1 MTLSVKAKSTGARAQ
16 QTRLGRAPRGRSAR
30 ASLAPTSPGTQRGT
44 PAPPPPSPTS
54 GPPGLPL
61 TPPAAPGSP
70 PAPGLPRSPPLTL
83 APPGLRPFG
92 NRGRVSAPLAR
103 PVRRHLGG
111 KLAPPAS
118 AAHPS
123 AARRPPPAAHPGRG
137 EAPARSSPRSSLHTE
152 PAAPPAPFFQTAHTC
167 PRLRAV
173 AADGRGAGPGSRVGP
188 GGGARGRIE
197 AEGAGRG
204 VAKDLCGVGG
214 VSKWTKLPGGN
225 VRGSRC
231 RPRAYLGTRRTWR
244 PRITWAPAPPGDPTH
259 PQIRLR
265 PGLRAPQVLREGSSR
280 GVAVLSRHGQVTQRQ
295 RVLLCPHPQ
304 FLGNEIWGLALRLI
318 S

>member
-30 ASLAPTSPGTQRGT
+30 PSLAPASPGTQLGT
-44 PAPPPPSPTS
+44 PAPPPLRPPQACPSP
-54 GPPGLPL
+54 PPPL
-61 TPPAAPGSP
+61 AAPGSP

-103 PVRRHLGG
+103 QVRRHLGG

-123 AARRPPPAAHPGRG
+123 AAHPGRG
-137 EAPARSSPRSSLHTE
+137 EAPARSSPGSSLHTE

-173 AADGRGAGPGSRVGP
+173 AADGRGAGPGPRVGP
-188 GGGARGRIE
+188 GGGARGR
-197 AEGAGRG
+197 GG
-204 VAKDLCGVGG
+204 AKDLCG
-214 VSKWTKLPGGN
+214 L
-225 VRGSRC
+225 RGAGC
-231 RPRAYLGTRRTWR
+231 E
-244 PRITWAPAPPGDPTH
+244 
-259 PQIRLR
+259 
-265 PGLRAPQVLREGSSR
+265 QVDEDAGRKR
-280 GVAVLSRHGQVTQRQ
+280 
-295 RVLLCPHPQ
+295 
-304 FLGNEIWGLALRLI
+304 
-318 S
+318 